1 MGNMGKITKQKKQKA
16 NRLSS
21 CAMILGSTTS
31 LINVLILSIGSTDSR
46 RMIPQNS
53 TFHWISY
60 KKIVSNLYF
69 LYDTY
74 YVLHTH

>member
-1 MGNMGKITKQKKQKA
+1 MVVLIWMGNMGKITKQKKQKA

-53 TFHWISY
+53 TFH
-60 KKIVSNLYF
+60 
-69 LYDTY
+69 
-74 YVLHTH
+74 